1 MAAPRQSRTASHV
14 SWSARDLVVDRPL
27 PGDLYLCIR
36 HRLIRFRGKG
46 DQVGRAEYDKFV
58 YDQVE
63 CVFVGMA
70 DVKVF
75 RDWMEAYAKQEQE
88 ETIGKADVESK
99 PIYESTLVVRR
110 SALDLF
116 SAPKSDEAARV
127 AIESSQRMV
136 TEFLKKP
143 YVVENVCH
151 LQRYGRGVIDHSVNV
166 SVLSAYLGMQ
176 MGFTSQTI
184 LEHLALGGLLHDL
197 GKAFVVGA
205 AGDDKMIDESA
216 PEFKQHPL
224 LGVQTIE
231 GAGTGISDV
240 SNEVRMIIAQHHEF
254 MDGSGYPGGLQGLS
268 IYELS
273 RIVAIA
279 NVYDNL
285 VSESKE
291 TDLVRRQKDALV
303 RLENE
308 YAGKL
313 DRRKLEKAVKI
324 LRKSL

>member
-1 MAAPRQSRTASHV
+1 
-14 SWSARDLVVDRPL
+14 L
-27 PGDLYLCIR
+27 
-36 HRLIRFRGKG
+36 
-46 DQVGRAEYDKFV
+46 E
-58 YDQVE
+58 
-63 CVFVGMA
+63 
-70 DVKVF
+70 
-75 RDWMEAYAKQEQE
+75 
-88 ETIGKADVESK
+88 
-99 PIYESTLVVRR
+99 VRR

-116 SAPKSDEAARV
+116 SAPKSDETAKAAM
-127 AIESSQRMV
+127 ESSQKMV

-143 YVVENVCH
+143 YVVENVYH

-197 GKAFVVGA
+197 GKAFVAGA
-205 AGDDKMIDESA
+205 GGGEEKMLDENA

-224 LGVQTIE
+224 LGVQAIE
-231 GAGTGISDV
+231 GAGTGISEV

-285 VSESKE
+285 VSESKAPE
-291 TDLVRRQKDALV
+291 MAGRQKEALL
-303 RLENE
+303 RMENE